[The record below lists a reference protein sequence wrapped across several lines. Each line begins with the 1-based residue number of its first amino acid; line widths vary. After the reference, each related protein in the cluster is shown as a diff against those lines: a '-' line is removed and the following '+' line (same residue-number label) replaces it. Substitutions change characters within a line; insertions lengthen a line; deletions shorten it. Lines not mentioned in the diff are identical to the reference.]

1 MTSGTE
7 GARRFTF
14 APPRAPGKP
23 PSAPSWFSSKVK
35 PRLAAG
41 GPPTI
46 TSMTTTWALALL
58 ALVTLWFVFFATVM
72 SSLQQAHS
80 QHNAYTLF
88 REELTQLSH
97 RTAPLGGTI
106 KPDAPVAL
114 INAPS
119 IKLKDVVVV
128 EGTASGDLMRGPGHR
143 RNSPLPGQIGTSVLL
158 GRANLFGGPFGGL
171 AKAKPGNIITVT
183 TGQGEAKYKVEG
195 LRRAGDPYPVILGSG
210 EGRLTL
216 ISSEGGSWTNCW
228 TPKRIVYLDAK
239 LQGTAFPVP
248 PGRPLTVPK
257 SENNMKGDIGALFPL
272 VLWLP
277 LLIFALLAIVW
288 ALDRWGRWQTWLV
301 GAPVL
306 LAAIWGVSE
315 TAVQLLPNL
324 T

>member
-1 MTSGTE
+1 
-7 GARRFTF
+7 
-14 APPRAPGKP
+14 
-23 PSAPSWFSSKVK
+23 
-35 PRLAAG
+35 
-41 GPPTI
+41 
-46 TSMTTTWALALL
+46 
-58 ALVTLWFVFFATVM
+58 
-72 SSLQQAHS
+72 
-80 QHNAYTLF
+80 
-88 REELTQLSH
+88 
-97 RTAPLGGTI
+97 
-106 KPDAPVAL
+106 
-114 INAPS
+114 
-119 IKLKDVVVV
+119 
-128 EGTASGDLMRGPGHR
+128 
-143 RNSPLPGQIGTSVLL
+143 
-158 GRANLFGGPFGGL
+158 
-171 AKAKPGNIITVT
+171 
-183 TGQGEAKYKVEG
+183 
-195 LRRAGDPYPVILGSG
+195 VILGSG

-216 ISSEGGSWTNCW
+216 ISSEGGSWTNGW